1 MVTRGSSLRVGSQAD
16 SKAKTTSFRAQ
27 VRQPKRHRFAG
38 VFWPK
43 GRLVSAAPADVAE
56 ARKVWTIDDTY
67 QLPFYSFLLPNY
79 KENQNSKMQRPR
91 FELPEALV
99 MEILSKLPVKS
110 LTRFNCVCKY
120 WCSSF
125 QTPHFISNN
134 YHNNLEN
141 NNLNLLLS
149 RCDGNTFQRYFSQL
163 SNEKY
168 QNYIV
173 KQNIHLP
180 FFRNDLP
187 YVYGACHGLLCLL
200 DPLKDKAAI
209 WNPSTREFKIL
220 PPSSIQRPPYFSPF
234 EETYLTLDD
243 VAFEPRCFWLYSLRS
258 NSWQEIPCPD
268 YKPTGTTLGN
278 NYVDGICY
286 WKTETGA
293 YLDFRGLI
301 LSFDMGNEKF
311 SILPIP
317 EFVGSFPEYFVNLLV
332 FNGSLGAIVYPTEG
346 IDTSFD
352 LWVTSEGVWTKQFNI
367 KSISGVV
374 RPLGFG
380 KNGDL
385 FLRDT
390 NDEVLLFDASTQELK
405 ELQINTYLDHF
416 RFTISLHA
424 YLESLVR
431 INGIQENIEKHV
443 IRQPARDASNEY

>member
-1 MVTRGSSLRVGSQAD
+1 
-16 SKAKTTSFRAQ
+16 
-27 VRQPKRHRFAG
+27 
-38 VFWPK
+38 
-43 GRLVSAAPADVAE
+43 
-56 ARKVWTIDDTY
+56 
-67 QLPFYSFLLPNY
+67 
-79 KENQNSKMQRPR
+79 
-91 FELPEALV
+91 

-110 LTRFNCVCKY
+110 LPRFNCVCKY
-120 WCSSF
+120 WCSF

-141 NNLNLLLS
+141 DILNLLS
-149 RCDGNTFQRYFSQL
+149 RCDGNTFQPYFSQL
-163 SNEKY
+163 STEKD

-180 FFRNDLP
+180 FFKDDIP
-187 YVYGACHGLLCLL
+187 SVYGACHGLLCLL
-200 DPLKDKAAI
+200 DSSTDKAAI

-234 EETYLTLDD
+234 EETYLTLDNVSFD
-243 VAFEPRCFWLYSLRS
+243 NAAFGFDSKNDDYKVIRFVDLTFVNSEEEHPHPHFMDPVELYSLRS
-258 NSWQEIPCPD
+258 NSWKEIPSPD
-268 YKPTGTTLGN
+268 FTPTCTTLGN

-317 EFVGSFPEYFVNLLV
+317 EFVGSFPEYYVDLLV
-332 FNGSLGAIVYPTEG
+332 FNGSLGAIVYPSQR

-367 KSISGVV
+367 KSISRVV
-374 RPLGFG
+374 YPLGFG

-390 NDEVLLFDASTQELK
+390 NDEVLFDASTLEIKKL
-405 ELQINTYLDHF
+405 EINTYLDHF
-416 RFTISLHA
+416 WFAISLHA

-431 INGIQENIEKHV
+431 INGIQEVEKYV
-443 IRQPARDASNEY
+443 IRQPTRNASNEY

>member
-1 MVTRGSSLRVGSQAD
+1 
-16 SKAKTTSFRAQ
+16 
-27 VRQPKRHRFAG
+27 
-38 VFWPK
+38 
-43 GRLVSAAPADVAE
+43 
-56 ARKVWTIDDTY
+56 
-67 QLPFYSFLLPNY
+67 
-79 KENQNSKMQRPR
+79 MQRPR

-125 QTPHFISNN
+125 RTPHFISNN
-134 YHNNLEN
+134 YQNNLEN

-243 VAFEPRCFWLYSLRS
+243 VSFDHASFGFDSKTDDYKVIRFVTLTFINSEEQYPHPHFMYQVELYSLRS

>member
-1 MVTRGSSLRVGSQAD
+1 
-16 SKAKTTSFRAQ
+16 
-27 VRQPKRHRFAG
+27 
-38 VFWPK
+38 
-43 GRLVSAAPADVAE
+43 
-56 ARKVWTIDDTY
+56 
-67 QLPFYSFLLPNY
+67 
-79 KENQNSKMQRPR
+79 MQRPR

-99 MEILSKLPVKS
+99 MEILSMLPVKS

-125 QTPHFISNN
+125 QTPHFISKN

-149 RCDGNTFQRYFSQL
+149 RCDGNTFQPYLSSL
-163 SNEKY
+163 SNEKD

-180 FFRNDLP
+180 FFEDDSP
-187 YVYGACHGLLCLL
+187 SVYGACHGLLCLF
-200 DPLKDKAAI
+200 DSSKDKAAI

-243 VAFEPRCFWLYSLRS
+243 VSFNDAAFGFDSKTDDYKFIRFVTLTFVNIELYSLRS
-258 NSWQEIPCPD
+258 NSWKEIPYPD
-268 YKPTGTTLGN
+268 YNPNGKTLGN

-286 WKTETGA
+286 WKTVTGA

-301 LSFDMGNEKF
+301 LSFDMRNEKF
-311 SILPIP
+311 SVLPIP
-317 EFVGSFPEYFVNLLV
+317 EFVGSFPEYYVDLLV
-332 FNGSLGAIVYPTEG
+332 FNGSLGAIVYPLQR

-367 KSISGVV
+367 KSIPGVV
-374 RPLGFG
+374 HPLGFG

-385 FLRDT
+385 FLRDA
-390 NDEVLLFDASTQELK
+390 NDEVLVFDASTQELK
-405 ELQINTYLDHF
+405 ELEINTYLDHH
-416 RFTISLHA
+416 RFAISLHT
-424 YLESLVR
+424 YLESLVH
-431 INGIQENIEKHV
+431 INGIQEVEKYV
-443 IRQPARDASNEY
+443 IRQPTRNASNEY

>member
-1 MVTRGSSLRVGSQAD
+1 M
-16 SKAKTTSFRAQ
+16 K
-27 VRQPKRHRFAG
+27 
-38 VFWPK
+38 
-43 GRLVSAAPADVAE
+43 
-56 ARKVWTIDDTY
+56 
-67 QLPFYSFLLPNY
+67 
-79 KENQNSKMQRPR
+79 RPR

-110 LTRFNCVCKY
+110 FTRFNCVCKY
-120 WCSSF
+120 WCSF

-149 RCDGNTFQRYFSQL
+149 RCDGNTFQPYFSQL
-163 SNEKY
+163 STEKD

-180 FFRNDLP
+180 FFKNDTPSL
-187 YVYGACHGLLCLL
+187 YGACHGLMCFL

-220 PPSSIQRPPYFSPF
+220 PPSSIQCPSYFSPF

-243 VAFEPRCFWLYSLRS
+243 VEFYHAAFGFDSKTDDYKVIRFVSLTFVNSEEEHPHLHSMYQVELYSLRS
-258 NSWQEIPCPD
+258 NSWKEIPSPE
-268 YKPTGTTLGN
+268 YTPTYTTLGN

-286 WKTETGA
+286 WKAETGA

-311 SILPIP
+311 SILPIL
-317 EFVGSFPEYFVNLLV
+317 EFVGSFPEYYVDLLV
-332 FNGSLGAIVYPTEG
+332 

-352 LWVTSEGVWTKQFNI
+352 LWVTSEGLWTKQFNI

-374 RPLGFG
+374 HPLGFG
-380 KNGDL
+380 KKGDL
-385 FLRDT
+385 FVRDK
-390 NDEVLLFDASTQELK
+390 NNEVLLFDASTQELK
-405 ELQINTYLDHF
+405 ELEINTYLDHIWAF
-416 RFTISLHA
+416 ITLHA
-424 YLESLVR
+424 YFESLVH
-431 INGIQENIEKHV
+431 INGVQEVEKHV
-443 IRQPARDASNEY
+443 IRQPTRDT

>member
-1 MVTRGSSLRVGSQAD
+1 
-16 SKAKTTSFRAQ
+16 
-27 VRQPKRHRFAG
+27 
-38 VFWPK
+38 
-43 GRLVSAAPADVAE
+43 
-56 ARKVWTIDDTY
+56 
-67 QLPFYSFLLPNY
+67 
-79 KENQNSKMQRPR
+79 MQRPR

-110 LTRFNCVCKY
+110 FTRFNCVCKY
-120 WCSSF
+120 WCPSF

-134 YHNNLEN
+134 YYNNLEN

-149 RCDGNTFQRYFSQL
+149 RCDGNTFQPYFSQL
-163 SNEKY
+163 STEKD

-180 FFRNDLP
+180 FFKNDIPSL
-187 YVYGACHGLLCLL
+187 YGACHGLMCLL
-200 DPLKDKAAI
+200 DPSKDKAAI

-220 PPSSIQRPPYFSPF
+220 PPSSIQRPPYFSLF

-243 VAFEPRCFWLYSLRS
+243 VEFYHAAFGFDSKTDDYKVIRFVSLTFVNSEEEHPHPHSMYQVELYSLRS
-258 NSWQEIPCPD
+258 NSWKEIPSPE
-268 YKPTGTTLGN
+268 YAPTYTALGN
-278 NYVDGICY
+278 IYVNGICY
-286 WKTETGA
+286 WKIETGA

-311 SILPIP
+311 LILPIP
-317 EFVGSFPEYFVNLLV
+317 EFVGSFPEYYVDLLV
-332 FNGSLGAIVYPTEG
+332 CNGSLGAIVYPSER

-385 FLRDT
+385 FVRDT
-390 NDEVLLFDASTQELK
+390 NNEVLLFDASTQELK
-405 ELQINTYLDHF
+405 DLEINTYLDHIWAVI
-416 RFTISLHA
+416 TLHA
-424 YLESLVR
+424 YFESLVH
-431 INGIQENIEKHV
+431 INGVQEVEKHV
-443 IRQPARDASNEY
+443 IRQPTRDASNEY

>member
-1 MVTRGSSLRVGSQAD
+1 
-16 SKAKTTSFRAQ
+16 
-27 VRQPKRHRFAG
+27 
-38 VFWPK
+38 
-43 GRLVSAAPADVAE
+43 
-56 ARKVWTIDDTY
+56 
-67 QLPFYSFLLPNY
+67 
-79 KENQNSKMQRPR
+79 MQRPR

-125 QTPHFISNN
+125 QTPHFISKHHH
-134 YHNNLEN
+134 YNLEN

-149 RCDGNTFQRYFSQL
+149 RCDGNTFQPYFSQL
-163 SNEKY
+163 STEKD
-168 QNYIV
+168 QTYIV
-173 KQNIHLP
+173 KQNIYLP
-180 FFRNDLP
+180 FFKNDIPSL
-187 YVYGACHGLLCLL
+187 YSACHGLMYLL
-200 DPLKDKAAI
+200 DPSKDKAAI

-243 VAFEPRCFWLYSLRS
+243 VEFYHAAFGFDSKTDDYKVIRFVSLTFVNSEEEHPHPHSMYQVELYSLRS
-258 NSWQEIPCPD
+258 NSWKEIPSPE
-268 YKPTGTTLGN
+268 YIPTYTTLGN
-278 NYVDGICY
+278 IYVDGICY

-301 LSFDMGNEKF
+301 LSFNMGNEK
-311 SILPIP
+311 
-317 EFVGSFPEYFVNLLV
+317 
-332 FNGSLGAIVYPTEG
+332 

-385 FLRDT
+385 FVRDT
-390 NDEVLLFDASTQELK
+390 NNKVLLFDASTQELK
-405 ELQINTYLDHF
+405 ELEIYTYLDHIWAVI
-416 RFTISLHA
+416 TLHA
-424 YLESLVR
+424 YFESLVH
-431 INGIQENIEKHV
+431 INGVQEVEKHV
-443 IRQPARDASNEY
+443 IRKPTRDASNEY

>member
-1 MVTRGSSLRVGSQAD
+1 
-16 SKAKTTSFRAQ
+16 
-27 VRQPKRHRFAG
+27 
-38 VFWPK
+38 
-43 GRLVSAAPADVAE
+43 
-56 ARKVWTIDDTY
+56 
-67 QLPFYSFLLPNY
+67 
-79 KENQNSKMQRPR
+79 MQRPR

-180 FFRNDLP
+180 FFKNDRP
-187 YVYGACHGLLCLL
+187 SVYGACHGLLCLL
-200 DPLKDKAAI
+200 DPSKDKAAI

-234 EETYLTLDD
+234 EETYLTLDHVEFNHASFGFD
-243 VAFEPRCFWLYSLRS
+243 SKTDDYKVIRFVTLTFVNSEEQYPHSHFMYQVELYSLRS
-258 NSWQEIPCPD
+258 NSWKEIPCPD

-286 WKTETGA
+286 MKTETG
-293 YLDFRGLI
+293 
-301 LSFDMGNEKF
+301 
-311 SILPIP
+311 
-317 EFVGSFPEYFVNLLV
+317 
-332 FNGSLGAIVYPTEG
+332 
-346 IDTSFD
+346 
-352 LWVTSEGVWTKQFNI
+352 
-367 KSISGVV
+367 IS
-374 RPLGFG
+374 
-380 KNGDL
+380 
-385 FLRDT
+385 
-390 NDEVLLFDASTQELK
+390 
-405 ELQINTYLDHF
+405 
-416 RFTISLHA
+416 
-424 YLESLVR
+424 
-431 INGIQENIEKHV
+431 
-443 IRQPARDASNEY
+443 

>member
-1 MVTRGSSLRVGSQAD
+1 
-16 SKAKTTSFRAQ
+16 
-27 VRQPKRHRFAG
+27 
-38 VFWPK
+38 
-43 GRLVSAAPADVAE
+43 
-56 ARKVWTIDDTY
+56 
-67 QLPFYSFLLPNY
+67 
-79 KENQNSKMQRPR
+79 MQRPR

-141 NNLNLLLS
+141 DNLNLLLS
-149 RCDGNTFQRYFSQL
+149 RRDGNTFQLYFSQL
-163 SNEKY
+163 SNEKD

-180 FFRNDLP
+180 FFKNDVP
-187 YVYGACHGLLCLL
+187 SVYGACHGLLCFL
-200 DPLKDKAAI
+200 DPSKDKAAI

-220 PPSSIQRPPYFSPF
+220 PPFSIQRPPYFSPF

-243 VAFEPRCFWLYSLRS
+243 VYFDHAAFGFDSKTDDYKVIRFVLLTFVNSEEEYPHPHFMYQVELYSLRS
-258 NSWQEIPCPD
+258 NSWKEIPSPD
-268 YKPTGTTLGN
+268 YKPTETTLGN

-317 EFVGSFPEYFVNLLV
+317 EFVGSFPEYYVDLLV
-332 FNGSLGAIVYPTEG
+332 FNGSLGAIV
-346 IDTSFD
+346 
-352 LWVTSEGVWTKQFNI
+352 TSEGLWTKQFNI

-390 NDEVLLFDASTQELK
+390 NDEVLRFDASTQELK
-405 ELQINTYLDHF
+405 ELEINTYLDHL
-416 RFTISLHA
+416 RFSISLHA

-431 INGIQENIEKHV
+431 INGIQEIEKYV
-443 IRQPARDASNEY
+443 IRQPTKNASNEY

>member
-1 MVTRGSSLRVGSQAD
+1 
-16 SKAKTTSFRAQ
+16 
-27 VRQPKRHRFAG
+27 
-38 VFWPK
+38 
-43 GRLVSAAPADVAE
+43 
-56 ARKVWTIDDTY
+56 
-67 QLPFYSFLLPNY
+67 
-79 KENQNSKMQRPR
+79 MQRPR

-141 NNLNLLLS
+141 DNLNLLLS
-149 RCDGNTFQRYFSQL
+149 RRDGNTFQLYFSQL
-163 SNEKY
+163 SNEKD
-168 QNYIV
+168 QNHIV

-180 FFRNDLP
+180 FFKNDVP
-187 YVYGACHGLLCLL
+187 SVYGACHGLLCLL
-200 DPLKDKAAI
+200 DPSKDKAAI

-220 PPSSIQRPPYFSPF
+220 PPFSIQRPPYFSPF

-243 VAFEPRCFWLYSLRS
+243 VYFDHAAFGFDSKTDDYKVIRFVLLTFVNSEEEYPHPHFMYQVELYSLR
-258 NSWQEIPCPD
+258 
-268 YKPTGTTLGN
+268 
-278 NYVDGICY
+278 
-286 WKTETGA
+286 
-293 YLDFRGLI
+293 RLI

-317 EFVGSFPEYFVNLLV
+317 EFVGSFPEYYVDLLV
-332 FNGSLGAIVYPTEG
+332 FNGSLGAIVYPSER

-352 LWVTSEGVWTKQFNI
+352 LWVTSEGLWTKQFNI

-390 NDEVLLFDASTQELK
+390 NDEVLRFDASTQELK
-405 ELQINTYLDHF
+405 ELEINTYLDHL
-416 RFTISLHA
+416 RFSISLHA

-431 INGIQENIEKHV
+431 INGIQEIEKYV
-443 IRQPARDASNEY
+443 IRQPTKNASNEY

>member
-1 MVTRGSSLRVGSQAD
+1 MKSR
-16 SKAKTTSFRAQ
+16 FR
-27 VRQPKRHRFAG
+27 
-38 VFWPK
+38 PK

-56 ARKVWTIDDTY
+56 ARKFKDDTY

-168 QNYIV
+168 QNYI
-173 KQNIHLP
+173 
-180 FFRNDLP
+180 
-187 YVYGACHGLLCLL
+187 
-200 DPLKDKAAI
+200 DKAAI

-243 VAFEPRCFWLYSLRS
+243 VSFDHASFGFDSKTDDYKVIRFVTLTFVNSEEQYPHPHFMYQVELYSLRS

-431 INGIQENIEKHV
+431 INGLQENIEKHV

>member
-1 MVTRGSSLRVGSQAD
+1 
-16 SKAKTTSFRAQ
+16 
-27 VRQPKRHRFAG
+27 
-38 VFWPK
+38 
-43 GRLVSAAPADVAE
+43 
-56 ARKVWTIDDTY
+56 
-67 QLPFYSFLLPNY
+67 
-79 KENQNSKMQRPR
+79 MQRPR

-99 MEILSKLPVKS
+99 METLSKLPVKS
-110 LTRFNCVCKY
+110 LPRFNCVCKY

-141 NNLNLLLS
+141 DILNLLLS
-149 RCDGNTFQRYFSQL
+149 RCDGNTFQPYFSQL
-163 SNEKY
+163 STEKD
-168 QNYIV
+168 QNYIDD
-173 KQNIHLP
+173 IP
-180 FFRNDLP
+180 S
-187 YVYGACHGLLCLL
+187 VYGACHGLLCLL
-200 DPLKDKAAI
+200 DSSTDKAAI

-234 EETYLTLDD
+234 EETYLTLDNVSFD
-243 VAFEPRCFWLYSLRS
+243 NAAFGFDSKNNDYKVIRFVDLTFVNSEEEHPHPHFMDPVELYSLRS
-258 NSWQEIPCPD
+258 NSWKEIPSPD
-268 YKPTGTTLGN
+268 FTPTCTTLGN
-278 NYVDGICY
+278 NYVDGIFY

-311 SILPIP
+311 SILRIP
-317 EFVGSFPEYFVNLLV
+317 EFVGSFPEYYVDLLV
-332 FNGSLGAIVYPTEG
+332 FNGSLGAIVYPSQR

-374 RPLGFG
+374 YPLGFG

-390 NDEVLLFDASTQELK
+390 NDEVLFDASTLEIKKL
-405 ELQINTYLDHF
+405 EINTYLDHF
-416 RFTISLHA
+416 WFAISLHA

-431 INGIQENIEKHV
+431 INGIQEVEKYV
-443 IRQPARDASNEY
+443 IRQPTRNASNEY